1 MKKLKLLCV
10 LLCII
15 MLALIFG
22 VKSPEENTQIRSET
36 SSGDKEK
43 PSTSSAAE
51 KTAQNKGGNVI
62 KHDGYLYY
70 VVTNRGSGD
79 TFSNKIC
86 RKNLND
92 QSEEVVFNAEQYKIG
107 DRMII
112 FKDKIFFNMTEK
124 TYYIDLK
131 TRNYLEEYIDGI
143 LYSIIDEKLIYA
155 TNTAIYKA
163 DYYEKTY
170 ALKKISQVTKTIS
183 SLIGEDDDN
192 LYFIGDNT
200 GTIFAINKKTQTLKN
215 IDASSKNLKFV
226 NLLISNK
233 YLYALFKDSNEN
245 ILEIHKIRKSDM
257 NITKIKH
264 TDDDVV
270 FSFVLKNELYFSDK
284 TFTNLYKISENS
296 DKIEKTDMPKNA
308 SNYYEVKLED
318 KNVNLYKNNEKLVA
332 IKKGIDGEKVQTDK
346 IEIVD
351 DYIYVKINI
360 MQGEKIISTELWR
373 LKEDGTNLEELK

>member
-22 VKSPEENTQIRSET
+22 VKSPEGNTQIRSET

-51 KTAQNKGGNVI
+51 KTAQNNGGNVI
-62 KHDGYLYY
+62 KYDGYLYY

-163 DYYEKTY
+163 NYYEKTY